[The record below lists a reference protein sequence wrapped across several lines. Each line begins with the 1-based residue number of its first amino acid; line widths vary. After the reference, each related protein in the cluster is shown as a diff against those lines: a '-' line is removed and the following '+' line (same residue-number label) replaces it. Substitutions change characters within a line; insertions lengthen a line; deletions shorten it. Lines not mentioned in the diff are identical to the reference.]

1 MDSKVCYS
9 YLTNKLNDIYDW
21 WLTRLVVRWNLLF
34 SFFIQIIPALIK
46 HTYWALSPPF
56 FYLCFCQYYLKSHHS
71 QIVIIVLVSGIEH
84 RRRSPKR
91 EMTKDRKIGVA
102 MDFSKGSKLALK
114 WAVDNL
120 LDKQD
125 TLFIIHVMP
134 YEGDESRNLLW
145 STTGSPLIPLA
156 ELGDQEVSQTYGV
169 KFDPEVLGILGTT
182 CRQKEITVVG
192 KIYWGDARDKLCEA
206 VAGLK
211 LDCLIMGSRGLGT
224 IQRDGDGVLLG
235 SVTGH
240 VIVNANCPVTVV
252 KDENSRGF

>member
-1 MDSKVCYS
+1 
-9 YLTNKLNDIYDW
+9 
-21 WLTRLVVRWNLLF
+21 
-34 SFFIQIIPALIK
+34 
-46 HTYWALSPPF
+46 
-56 FYLCFCQYYLKSHHS
+56 
-71 QIVIIVLVSGIEH
+71 
-84 RRRSPKR
+84 
-91 EMTKDRKIGVA
+91 MTKDRKIGVA

-182 CRQKEITVVG
+182 CRQKEVTVVG

-224 IQRDGDGVLLG
+224 IQRVLLG
-235 SVTGH
+235 SVTSH